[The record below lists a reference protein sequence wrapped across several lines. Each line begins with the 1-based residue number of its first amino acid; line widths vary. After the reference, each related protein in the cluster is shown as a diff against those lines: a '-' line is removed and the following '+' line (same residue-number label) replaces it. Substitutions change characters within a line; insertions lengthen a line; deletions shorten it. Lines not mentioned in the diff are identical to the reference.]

1 MGGFEKGEGG
11 DGRRSVHQA
20 CKRPGMNPSMQR
32 QILIRESA
40 EQIPH
45 LIQTAMG
52 GKRMAR
58 RPRKISV
65 EHMLLWL

>member
-1 MGGFEKGEGG
+1 M
-11 DGRRSVHQA
+11 
-20 CKRPGMNPSMQR
+20 
-32 QILIRESA
+32 LISESA

-58 RPRKISV
+58 RARKRSE
-65 EHMLLWL
+65 EHIFVDEVFGDM